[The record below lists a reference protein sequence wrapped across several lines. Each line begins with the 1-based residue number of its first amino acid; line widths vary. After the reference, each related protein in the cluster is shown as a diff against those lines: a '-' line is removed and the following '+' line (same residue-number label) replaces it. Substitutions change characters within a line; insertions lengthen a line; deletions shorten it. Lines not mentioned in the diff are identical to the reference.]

1 MTQCATLARG
11 KVLRLTRLDACGT
24 PVEGDASIVVSGFVS
39 VTATP
44 AYLDAEEIQQTDANG
59 QLCIDD
65 QGDPALRWVDLSI
78 VLCQIDPDL
87 INVMTGD
94 PLVLN
99 DATVPEA
106 VGWRLDAAVTG
117 TARYALEVWSGI
129 SGQACDPAGNEL
141 FGYWLWPFVGQS
153 RFGEAVIQNGAL
165 TTTLTARTFTNSN
178 WGVGPYD
185 VRRDAVTPATA
196 EPLLT
201 PIGATQPQ
209 HFEIVSVAPPAA
221 ACGATPLVIP

>member
-11 KVLRLTRLDACGT
+11 RVARFTRLDACGA
-24 PVEGDASIVVSGFVS
+24 PVEGDASIVTTGFIS
-39 VTATP
+39 VTFTP
-44 AYLDAEEIQQTDANG
+44 NYLDAEEIQQADANG

-78 VLCQIDPDL
+78 VLCQIDPDA
-87 INVMTGD
+87 INIITGD

-99 DATVPEA
+99 DAATPEA
-106 VGWRLDAAVTG
+106 VGYRLDAAVTG
-117 TARYALEVWSGI
+117 TSRWALEVWSGI
-129 SGQACDPAGNEL
+129 SGQACDAAGNQE
-141 FGYWLWPFVGQS
+141 FGYWLWPFAGQA
-153 RFGEAVIQNGAL
+153 RFGEAIVQNAGL
-165 TTTLTARTFTNSN
+165 TTTLTARTFSNSQ

-185 VRRDAVTPATA
+185 IRRDAVTPATL

-201 PIGATQPQ
+201 PITATQHQ

-221 ACGATPLVIP
+221 ACGATELVIP